1 MQINFLMLSQKSG
14 RKSFKTTI
22 LLITVWQTYSE
33 YTLNLGSKSLSLRKY
48 IFCYSKVEEQVTVK
62 HMRYDAIFV

>member
-22 LLITVWQTYSE
+22 LIITVWQTYSE
-33 YTLNLGSKSLSLRKY
+33 YTLNLGSKSLSTKIY
-48 IFCYSKVEEQVTVK
+48 ILLLQSATV
-62 HMRYDAIFV
+62 